1 MVKHV
6 VMFKLDGDS
15 AAVAKAAAD
24 FKAGLE
30 ALPAQIAELKSME
43 VAVDNSGIEGNWTVT
58 LTALCD
64 NFDDLKAYAGH
75 PAHLA
80 CVAIIKPI
88 VAARACVD
96 CEQ

>member
-1 MVKHV
+1 
-6 VMFKLDGDS
+6 MFKLEGDS
-15 AAVAKAAAD
+15 AVVAKAAAD

-43 VAVDNSGIEGNWTVT
+43 VAVDNSGIAGNWTVT

-64 NFDDLKAYAGH
+64 NFDALKAYAGH

-80 CVAIIKPI
+80 CVAIIKPLI
-88 VAARACVD
+88 AARACVD
-96 CEQ
+96 SNF

>member
-6 VMFKLDGDS
+6 VMFRLEGDTE
-15 AAVAKAAAD
+15 AVAGAAAD

-43 VAVDNSGIEGNWTVT
+43 VAIDNSGIEGNWTVT
-58 LTALCD
+58 LTAICN
-64 NFDDLKAYAGH
+64 NFEDLKAYAGH

-80 CVAIIKPI
+80 CVAIIKPL

>member
-1 MVKHV
+1 
-6 VMFKLDGDS
+6 MFRLEGDTE
-15 AAVAKAAAD
+15 AVAGAAAD

-43 VAVDNSGIEGNWTVT
+43 VAIDNSGIEGNWTVT
-58 LTALCD
+58 LTAICN
-64 NFDDLKAYAGH
+64 NFEDLKAYAGH

-80 CVAIIKPI
+80 CVAIIKPL

>member
-30 ALPAQIAELKSME
+30 ALPAQIAELKLME

-80 CVAIIKPI
+80 CVAIIKPL

>member
-1 MVKHV
+1 
-6 VMFKLDGDS
+6 MFRLEGDTE
-15 AAVAKAAAD
+15 AVAGAAAD
-24 FKAGLE
+24 FKVGLE

-43 VAVDNSGIEGNWTVT
+43 VAIDNSGIEGNWTVT
-58 LTALCD
+58 LTAICN

-80 CVAIIKPI
+80 CVAIIKPL

>member
-1 MVKHV
+1 
-6 VMFKLDGDS
+6 MFRLEGDTE
-15 AAVAKAAAD
+15 AVAGAAAD

-43 VAVDNSGIEGNWTVT
+43 VAIDNSGIEGNWAVT
-58 LTALCD
+58 LTAICN

-80 CVAIIKPI
+80 CVAIIKPL

>member
-1 MVKHV
+1 
-6 VMFKLDGDS
+6 MFRLEGDTE
-15 AAVAKAAAD
+15 AVAGAAAD

-43 VAVDNSGIEGNWTVT
+43 VAIDNSGIEGNWTVT
-58 LTALCD
+58 LTAICN

-80 CVAIIKPI
+80 CVAIIKPL
-88 VAARACVD
+88 VAARAWR
-96 CEQ
+96 

>member
-6 VMFKLDGDS
+6 VMFRLEGDG

-43 VAVDNSGIEGNWTVT
+43 VAVDNSGIAGNWTVT
-58 LTALCD
+58 LTAMCD
-64 NFDDLKAYAGH
+64 NYDDLKAYAGH

-80 CVAIIKPI
+80 CVAIIKPL